1 MAARERM
8 SDKVIKIINTVLG
21 ALVVAFGVAA
31 LVSFVQ
37 MLV

>member
-8 SDKVIKIINTVLG
+8 SDGVIKTINTVLG
-21 ALVVAFGVAA
+21 AMVVAFGVGA

-37 MLV
+37 MLL